1 MRVLSFEAVF
11 PLVSSV
17 NLIYYFTAQWTWITS
32 LLSLF
37 LQSTDQTEARTKVSV
52 WEGKWK
58 EKPAPRRPI
67 MWEAEEVTTANGKTK
82 TNHFKSKS
90 FRLFQQ
96 AKYYLNSNA
105 TLLHI
110 ALVVHTEPEP
120 SSTRLK
126 NQNTPMC
133 FSARTCR
140 TPTNCFAAFDKSC
153 SVYYTGNTRKTQIPL
168 KHVGWSFSCII
179 HHRGATVPQEGDVW
193 LNISISELNLE
204 FIVLHSWFGKKKCFT
219 CNIQGGPIFNS
230 CFLPALCA
238 G

>member
-17 NLIYYFTAQWTWITS
+17 NLIYYFIAQWTWITS

-58 EKPAPRRPI
+58 EKPAPKRPI

-110 ALVVHTEPEP
+110 ALVVHTEPFQHSFEE
-120 SSTRLK
+120 SKHSHVLLC
-126 NQNTPMC
+126 QNLQDSYKL
-133 FSARTCR
+133 F
-140 TPTNCFAAFDKSC
+140 C
-153 SVYYTGNTRKTQIPL
+153 SL
-168 KHVGWSFSCII
+168 W
-179 HHRGATVPQEGDVW
+179 
-193 LNISISELNLE
+193 
-204 FIVLHSWFGKKKCFT
+204 
-219 CNIQGGPIFNS
+219 
-230 CFLPALCA
+230 
-238 G
+238 